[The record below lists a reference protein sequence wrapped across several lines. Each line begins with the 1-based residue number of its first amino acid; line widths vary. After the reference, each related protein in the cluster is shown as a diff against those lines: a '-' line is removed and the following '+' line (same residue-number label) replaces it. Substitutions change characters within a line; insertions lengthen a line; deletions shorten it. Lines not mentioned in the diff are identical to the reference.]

1 MEFHHLGVATSDINA
16 SIKIFTNLGFIS
28 DGVIFDEIQKVN
40 ICFMRKTGHPDIE
53 LIEPAGD
60 KSPVRDIINKVGTTP
75 YHLCYFTND
84 IIQEIANLKKDR
96 FILVVKPVEA
106 IAFNNKRICFC
117 YNKDF
122 GLLELVEI

>member
-1 MEFHHLGVATSDINA
+1 MEFHHLGVATGNLKK
-16 SIKIFTNLGFIS
+16 SIEIFIKLGFIS
-28 DGVIFDEIQKVN
+28 DKIIFDEIQKVN

-53 LIEPAGD
+53 LIEPADD
-60 KSPVRDIINKVGTTP
+60 KSPVLDILNKVGTTP

-84 IIQEIANLKKDR
+84 ILQDIMELKKNR

-106 IAFNNKRICFC
+106 KAFNNKKICFC